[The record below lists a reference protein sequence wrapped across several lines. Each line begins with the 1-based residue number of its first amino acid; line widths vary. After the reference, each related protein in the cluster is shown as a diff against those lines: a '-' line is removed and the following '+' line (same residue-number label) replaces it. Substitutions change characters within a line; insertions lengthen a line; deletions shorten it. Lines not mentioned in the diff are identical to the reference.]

1 MTTQQTNQNL
11 NNETTVLTISLDQNR
26 NVKLN
31 ILPSDAIGFQPQVW
45 EILGMLESSIEIFK
59 KAYFKS
65 PE

>member
-31 ILPSDAIGFQPQVW
+31 ILPPDAIGFQPQVW